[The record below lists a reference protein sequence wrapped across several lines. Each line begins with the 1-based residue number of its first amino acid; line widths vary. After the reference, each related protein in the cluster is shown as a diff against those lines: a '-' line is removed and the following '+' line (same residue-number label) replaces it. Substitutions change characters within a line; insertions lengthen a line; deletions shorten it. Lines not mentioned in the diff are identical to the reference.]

1 MKLPAII
8 DIEASGFG
16 KNSYPIEIGI
26 AMPNGQRHCFL
37 IRPEADWQHWDEG
50 AEQLHGITR
59 KMLQQ
64 HGHAAWDI
72 ASELNDLLAGEKVY
86 SDAWGNDMS
95 WLARLFDAAQLPQL
109 FRIDTIIALLDESQM
124 ENWTLEKE
132 RQFSHIAL
140 QRHRASS
147 DAEAIQK
154 TYSALVGIEVEG
166 RAGFSEFELEAAGRT
181 FEIAAAL

>member
-1 MKLPAII
+1 MKLPAVI

-37 IRPEADWQHWDEG
+37 IRPEDEWQHWDEG
-50 AEQLHGITR
+50 AAQLHGITR
-59 KMLQQ
+59 EMLQL

-72 ASELNDLLAGEKVY
+72 ASELNDLLAGEKIY

-95 WLARLFDAAQLPQL
+95 WLARLFEAAQLPQL
-109 FRIDTIIALLDESQM
+109 FRIDTIIALLDEAQM
-124 ENWTLEKE
+124 EGWNQEKE

-140 QRHRASS
+140 QRHRAST

-154 TYSALVGIEVEG
+154 TYLALAGVKLEGREGFTGIELDSV
-166 RAGFSEFELEAAGRT
+166 ASPFDTAVAS
-181 FEIAAAL
+181 